1 MNLDPALFI
10 GTVKTIVKEKVTDQS
25 ALCASHIG
33 QRNIGKKSEKAKQAK
48 KQ

>member
-1 MNLDPALFI
+1 MNPDPALFI

-33 QRNIGKKSEKAKQAK
+33 RRNIGKKSEKAKRAK